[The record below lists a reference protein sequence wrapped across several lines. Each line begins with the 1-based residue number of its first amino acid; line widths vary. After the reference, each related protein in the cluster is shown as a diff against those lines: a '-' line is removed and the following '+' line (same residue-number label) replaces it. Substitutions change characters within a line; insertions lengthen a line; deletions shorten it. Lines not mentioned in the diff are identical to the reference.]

1 MLPKKYRKQNDVLP
15 DRRVLEIG
23 EARVL
28 YQTWLWNKDK
38 TWVNEAIERTERLY
52 GPGAPMRIRQYMRDM
67 REGRLE

>member
-1 MLPKKYRKQNDVLP
+1 MLPKKYRKSNDVLP
-15 DRRVLEIG
+15 DRRVLEMG

-28 YQTWLWNKDK
+28 YQTWLWNKNK
-38 TWVNEAIERTERLY
+38 TWVNQAIERTERLY

>member
-28 YQTWLWNKDK
+28 YQTWLWNKNK